1 MKTRMNI
8 LTLACALTCFSCIG
22 TAHTIQPSKNYQTE
36 KRSLGDIREVS
47 TLSSIDVVYHQTSG
61 SPYAEIYASDNVMPY
76 VVLKESKGELRV
88 YYQDGTSIQ
97 GESKGELRVYYQD
110 GTSIQ
115 GENRCRV
122 DVYAPSV
129 SRFTTMASGDISIPK
144 GLKTQGDIRF
154 QTNAS
159 GDIECPTVQCS
170 SFQSEINASGDID
183 VQQVN
188 CQKLQAGIN
197 ASGDMTVHKAVCQ
210 HASLTINASGD
221 LMVPNLQCQEVV
233 TATVNASGDMVI
245 KGSCQEAVLRDN
257 ASGDLSADNLK
268 AVKVDAAVYGSGD
281 LSCRASRSITAKTYG
296 SGSISY
302 TGNPSQVVT
311 EGKHIYKK

>member
-1 MKTRMNI
+1 MKFGMNI
-8 LTLACALTCFSCIG
+8 LALAYAMACFSCMG
-22 TAHTIQPSKNYQTE
+22 TAHTVQPSKNYQTE
-36 KRSLGDIREVS
+36 RRTIGNIQEVS

-61 SPYAEIYASDNVMPY
+61 QPYAEIYASDNVMPY
-76 VVLKESKGELRV
+76 VVLKESKGAL
-88 YYQDGTSIQ
+88 S
-97 GESKGELRVYYQD
+97 VYYQD

-129 SRFTTMASGDISIPK
+129 SRFTTMASGDIAIPK
-144 GLKTQGDIRF
+144 GLRTEGSIRF

-159 GDIECPTVQCS
+159 GDIECPTVQCNS
-170 SFQSEINASGDID
+170 LQAEINASGDID

-188 CQKLQAGIN
+188 CQKLQASIN

-221 LMVPNLQCQEVV
+221 LVVPNLQCQDIVK
-233 TATVNASGDMVI
+233 ATVNASGDMVI

-257 ASGDLSADNLK
+257 ASGDLAADNLK

-281 LSCRASRSITAKTYG
+281 LSCRASRSITARTYG
-296 SGSISY
+296 SGSINY
-302 TGNPSQVVT
+302 AGNPSQVVT

>member
-1 MKTRMNI
+1 MKIGMNI
-8 LTLACALTCFSCIG
+8 LTLACAMACFSCMG
-22 TAHTIQPSKNYQTE
+22 TAHTVQPSQNYQTE
-36 KRSLGDIREVS
+36 RRTLGNIQEVA

-61 SPYAEIYASDNVMPY
+61 QPYAEIYASDNVMPY
-76 VVLKESKGELRV
+76 VVLKESEGALSV
-88 YYQDGTSIQ
+88 YYQ
-97 GESKGELRVYYQD
+97 E

-122 DVYAPSV
+122 DIYAPSV
-129 SRFTTMASGDISIPK
+129 SRFTTMASGDIAIPK
-144 GLKTQGDIRF
+144 GLRTEGSIRF

-159 GDIECPTVQCS
+159 GDIECPTVQCNS
-170 SFQSEINASGDID
+170 LQAEINASGDID

-188 CQKLQAGIN
+188 CQKLQASIN

-221 LMVPNLQCQEVV
+221 LVVPNLQCQDIVK
-233 TATVNASGDMVI
+233 ATVNASGDMVI

-257 ASGDLSADNLK
+257 ASGDLAADNLK

-281 LSCRASRSITAKTYG
+281 LSCRASRSITARTYG
-296 SGSISY
+296 SGSINY
-302 TGNPSQVVT
+302 AGNPSQVVT

>member
-97 GESKGELRVYYQD
+97 GE
-110 GTSIQ
+110 
-115 GENRCRV
+115 NRCRV

-144 GLKTQGDIRF
+144 GLNTQGDIRF
-154 QTNAS
+154 QT
-159 GDIECPTVQCS
+159 
-170 SFQSEINASGDID
+170 NASGDID

-188 CQKLQAGIN
+188 CQKLQASIN

-221 LMVPNLQCQEVV
+221 LVVPNLQCQDIVK
-233 TATVNASGDMVI
+233 ATVNASGDMVI

-281 LSCRASRSITAKTYG
+281 LSCRASHSITARTYG